1 MRTLIL
7 LAFLSLS
14 APLAADTTS
23 EIKTALDYYAQ
34 VWNENDI
41 EAIEG
46 YYHSEFVLVTKDG
59 TVSRQQQ
66 LDGIRSIGSN
76 GGDRGEL
83 SHSDVN
89 VKELGDGHAMAWGKI
104 TLKFKDASSIDSWFT
119 TVYAKTPFGWKAL
132 LTRN

>member
-7 LAFLSLS
+7 LAFLSLA

-83 SHSDVN
+83 SHSGVN

>member
-7 LAFLSLS
+7 LVLLFLA

-83 SHSDVN
+83 SHSGVN